1 MDWSS
6 GGALVWQVY
15 WGARETLSQA
25 FGGSGVG
32 TLAQIAFLAAAP
44 NCPMLLPLGADNKHL
59 RQVLSLEFDFHYVDR
74 VDNGAPD
81 CAAEA
86 LPPHCPLAQA

>member
-1 MDWSS
+1 M
-6 GGALVWQVY
+6 
-15 WGARETLSQA
+15 ARGKKSQA
-25 FGGSGVG
+25 FEGSGVD
-32 TLAQIAFLAAAP
+32 TRAQLEVLAAAP

-74 VDNGAPD
+74 VDNGAPG